1 MNMASITENLAPIG
15 VAALVLL
22 GLVAL
27 LLAFAWREVVG
38 TNKVHIVQSR
48 KNTTSYGTGQS
59 AGNVYYAIPAFIP
72 LFGVS
77 RIELPVNN
85 FALNL
90 HDYQAYDKDRVPFML
105 DLTAF
110 FRIANTN
117 MAAERVS
124 SFEELHKQLVA
135 IVQGAARKIL
145 ASHDINS
152 IMVDR
157 ATFGEQFTKEV
168 ATELQ
173 NWGVEPVKNMELM
186 DIRDAGESK
195 VIANIM
201 AKKTSHIEMESRRE
215 VATNKQ
221 LATIAE
227 IEAKRA
233 SDTADIEAKRRVQVS
248 ALEAQQAIGERT
260 AEAEKLVGVAQAEQ
274 RRATGVAAEKSQQ
287 DIKAEAAT
295 TMDRE
300 MKIRAVETQRTAE
313 IEKAAALVKAD
324 QEREVTIKVADGK
337 LEQTKREAEGTRAT
351 GEAKADAEKA
361 IQLAPVEAQ
370 IVLAKEIGENQGYQ
384 TYLVTLRKV
393 EAEQAIGIAQAASL
407 EKADIKIIAN
417 SGSASA
423 GISGLGE
430 LISSKGGQQVGAFL
444 DGLKNTETGAKVI
457 ERATGNGRASA

>member
-1 MNMASITENLAPIG
+1 MSNILNNPLFLLVPIG
-15 VAALVLL
+15 AL

-27 LLAFAWREVVG
+27 TLAFAWREVVG

-72 LFGVS
+72 AFGVS

-186 DIRDAGESK
+186 DIRDAGDSR

-248 ALEAQQAIGERT
+248 GLEAQQAIGERT
-260 AEAEKLVGVAQAEQ
+260 AEAEKLIGIAKAEQ
-274 RRATGVAAEKSQQ
+274 ARATGVALEKSHQE
-287 DIKAEAAT
+287 IKGEAAT

-300 MKIRAVETQRTAE
+300 MKIRSVETQRKAE

-324 QEREVTIKVADGK
+324 QEREVTIRVAEGK

-361 IQLAPVEAQ
+361 IQLAPVQAQ
-370 IVLAKEIGENQGYQ
+370 ITLAKEIGENQGYQ

-393 EAEQAIGIAQAASL
+393 EAEQAIGIAQAAAL
-407 EKADIKIIAN
+407 TDADVKVIVN
-417 SGSASA
+417 SGDASS
-423 GISGLGE
+423 GIGSIGE
-430 LISSKGGQQVGAFL
+430 LLSSKGGQQIGAMLQGLANTDEGKKVVGKL
-444 DGLKNTETGAKVI
+444 TG
-457 ERATGNGRASA
+457 GNGSRAEA